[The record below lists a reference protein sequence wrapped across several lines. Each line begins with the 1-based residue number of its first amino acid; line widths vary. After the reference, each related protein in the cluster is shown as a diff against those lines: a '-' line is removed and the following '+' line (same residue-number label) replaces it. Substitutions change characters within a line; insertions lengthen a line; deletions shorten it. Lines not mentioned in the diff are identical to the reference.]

1 VGFTLP
7 WAGVTP
13 APSIKK
19 VDSAEIKID
28 EVRSA
33 LERLT
38 ANASRELLTK
48 QPHWGDAILCSGLL
62 SAAYALK
69 SDAPFEAAQRWFEPK
84 LATGPRTNGW
94 FWFWAAEALPA
105 LGLYHPTKRPE
116 YLEYARRII
125 ETFETTATRTPDGA
139 VVPHPP
145 ALEVWVDVS
154 YFTAPAMA
162 RYGNLVGE
170 RSKIEWAA
178 DQMLA
183 HFNHLLDPAT
193 GLLWHVGYPEKKTHS
208 PCLWARGNS
217 WFSIASVHVLS
228 VLDQQDR
235 SVDIR
240 GPDPAGSLRKKLDA
254 IENAVVRQL
263 NAIIALQDES
273 GLWHTVI
280 DRPDSYLEASS
291 AAGFAYAL
299 VWAIFYRYRGLDLA
313 RARTAHARAIH
324 AICSKI
330 NAQGEFTSVSQ
341 QTPPGDFEFYNSI
354 EVGTAP
360 YATGICLQA
369 LSDTITRSADPP
381 LKPNETGRVWLMKV
395 KLS

>member
-1 VGFTLP
+1 M
-7 WAGVTP
+7 
-13 APSIKK
+13 
-19 VDSAEIKID
+19 DSAEIKID
-28 EVRSA
+28 ELRGA

-38 ANASRELLTK
+38 ANASRELLDK
-48 QPHWGDAILCSGLL
+48 QPHWGDAILCDGLF

-69 SDAPFEAAQRWFEPK
+69 TDAPVEAAERWFAPK
-84 LATGPRTNGW
+84 LASGPRTNGW
-94 FWFWAAEALPA
+94 FWLWAAEAIPA
-105 LGLYHPTKRPE
+105 LGLYHRTKRPE
-116 YLEYARRII
+116 YLEYARKII
-125 ETFETTATRTPDGA
+125 EAFETTATRTPDGA

-162 RYGNLVGE
+162 SYGNLVGD
-170 RSKIEWAA
+170 RAKIEWAA

-183 HFNHLLDPAT
+183 HLNHLADPAT
-193 GLLWHVGYPEKKTHS
+193 GLLWHVAYVEKKSHS

-217 WFSIASVHVLS
+217 WFSIASANVLLI
-228 VLDQQDR
+228 LDQQDR
-235 SVDIR
+235 SPDFR

-254 IENAVVRQL
+254 IESAVVRQL
-263 NAIIALQDES
+263 NAVIALQDGS

-280 DRPDSYLEASS
+280 DRRDSYLEASS

-299 VWAIFYRYRGLDLA
+299 GWAIFFRYRGLDLA
-313 RARTAHARAIH
+313 RARTAHALAIR
-324 AICSKI
+324 AICSKV

-369 LSDTITRSADPP
+369 LSNAITRSKDPLP
-381 LKPNETGRVWLMKV
+381 KPHETGRVWLMKV